1 LDTLEMLYIGG
12 NSIHREIIEAFVKTH
27 MFGYFDPSRV
37 DVIPQYILGGVGE
50 KAKKDTFA

>member
-1 LDTLEMLYIGG
+1 MLYIGG